1 MGGSDILKLSIRFI
15 DIIRCNGIIIM
26 NMATTEGKLWLNGE
40 MVEQP
45 DAKIHVLTHSLHYGI
60 AVFEG
65 VRAYQTDD
73 GRTAI
78 FRLDDH
84 TDRLLGS
91 AKIFQLDVPYDK
103 ETFNQAQKDVIK
115 QNGFDSAYLRPL
127 IWIGA
132 EKLGLSSRGNSINA
146 MVAAWKWGAYLG
158 EEGIQKGIRVK
169 TSSYTHHM
177 TNVTMCKAKAA
188 SNYPVSIMAN
198 QEVTRSG
205 YDEAILMDPQ
215 GYVCQGSGENLFLVK
230 NGELHTPDLGG
241 GALDGITR
249 RTIIQFAEDLGIKV
263 VERRIT
269 RDEFYLAD
277 EIFMTG
283 TAAEVTPIR
292 EYDDRVI
299 GCGSRGPITTEIQ
312 KTFFDAVQGKN
323 DKYAHWLTYVK

>member
-1 MGGSDILKLSIRFI
+1 
-15 DIIRCNGIIIM
+15 M
-26 NMATTEGKLWLNGE
+26 NMATQDGKLWMNGT

-45 DAKIHVLTHSLHYGI
+45 DAKVHVLTHSLHYGM

-73 GRTAI
+73 NRTAI
-78 FRLDDH
+78 FRLKEH
-84 TDRLLGS
+84 TERLLGS
-91 AKIFQLDVPYDK
+91 AKIFQMDVDFDAATL
-103 ETFNQAQKDVIK
+103 EQAQKDVVK
-115 QNGFDSAYLRPL
+115 QNNLAEAYIRPL
-127 IWIGA
+127 IWVGA
-132 EKLGLSSRGNSINA
+132 EKLGISSRENSINA
-146 MVAAWKWGAYLG
+146 MVAAWHWGAYLG
-158 EEGIQKGIRVK
+158 DEGIKNGIRVK

-177 TNVTMCKAKAA
+177 PNVTMCKAKAS

-198 QEVTRSG
+198 QEVTRNG

-215 GYVCQGSGENLFLVK
+215 GFVCQGAGENLFLVK
-230 NGELHTPDLGG
+230 DGVLHTPDLSG

-249 RTIIQFAEDLGIKV
+249 RTILQFAADLGIKV

-292 EYDDRVI
+292 EYDDRII
-299 GCGSRGPITTEIQ
+299 GNGGRGELTEKLQ
-312 KTFFDAVQGKN
+312 TLYFDVVHGRN
-323 DKYAHWLTYVK
+323 EKYMDWLSFID

>member
-1 MGGSDILKLSIRFI
+1 
-15 DIIRCNGIIIM
+15 M
-26 NMATTEGKLWLNGE
+26 NMATQQGKLWMNGDIID
-40 MVEQP
+40 QP
-45 DAKIHVLTHSLHYGI
+45 DAKIHVLTHSLHYGM

-73 GRTAI
+73 NRTAI
-78 FRLDDH
+78 FRLKEH
-84 TDRLLGS
+84 TERLLGS
-91 AKIFQLDVPYDK
+91 AKIFQMDVPFNAK
-103 ETFNQAQKDVIK
+103 ELEDAQKEIVK
-115 QNGFDSAYLRPL
+115 QNGLAEAYIRPL
-127 IWIGA
+127 IWVGA

-146 MVAAWKWGAYLG
+146 MVAAWHWGAYLG
-158 EEGIQKGIRVK
+158 EEGIKNGIRVK
-169 TSSYTHHM
+169 TSSYTHHLP
-177 TNVTMCKAKAA
+177 NVTMCKAKAS

-198 QEVTRSG
+198 QEVTRHG

-230 NGELHTPDLGG
+230 NGELHTPDLAG

-249 RTIIQFAEDLGIKV
+249 RTIIQFADDLGIKV

-299 GCGSRGPITTEIQ
+299 GNGGRGELTEQ
-312 KTFFDAVQGKN
+312 LQSLYFDVVHGRN
-323 DKYAHWLTYVK
+323 DKYMDWLSFID

>member
-1 MGGSDILKLSIRFI
+1 
-15 DIIRCNGIIIM
+15 M
-26 NMATTEGKLWLNGE
+26 NMATQEGKLWMNGT
-40 MVEQP
+40 MIEQP
-45 DAKIHVLTHSLHYGI
+45 DAKVHVLTHSLHYGM

-65 VRAYQTDD
+65 VRAYQTADN
-73 GRTAI
+73 RTAI
-78 FRLDDH
+78 FRLKDH

-91 AKIFQLDVPYDK
+91 AKIFKMNVPFDAAAL
-103 ETFNQAQKDVIK
+103 EQAQKDVVK
-115 QNGFDSAYLRPL
+115 QNNLAEAYIRPL
-127 IWIGA
+127 IWVGA
-132 EKLGLSSRGNSINA
+132 EKLGLSSRDNSINA
-146 MVAAWKWGAYLG
+146 MVAAWHWGAYLG
-158 EEGIQKGIRVK
+158 EDGIKNGIRVK
-169 TSSYTHHM
+169 TSSFTHHM
-177 TNVTMCKAKAA
+177 TNVTMCKAKAS

-198 QEVTRSG
+198 QEVTRNG

-215 GYVCQGSGENLFLVK
+215 GYVCQGAGENLFLVK
-230 NGELHTPDLGG
+230 DGVLHTPDLGG

-299 GCGSRGPITTEIQ
+299 GNGGRGPLTEKLQ
-312 KTFFDAVQGKN
+312 TLYFDVVHGRNEQYM
-323 DKYAHWLTYVK
+323 DWLSFID

>member
-1 MGGSDILKLSIRFI
+1 
-15 DIIRCNGIIIM
+15 
-26 NMATTEGKLWLNGE
+26 
-40 MVEQP
+40 
-45 DAKIHVLTHSLHYGI
+45 
-60 AVFEG
+60 
-65 VRAYQTDD
+65 TDD

-299 GCGSRGPITTEIQ
+299 GNGGRGEITEKLQ
-312 KTFFDAVQGKN
+312 SLYFDVIHGRNEQ
-323 DKYAHWLTYVK
+323 YMHWLSFVD